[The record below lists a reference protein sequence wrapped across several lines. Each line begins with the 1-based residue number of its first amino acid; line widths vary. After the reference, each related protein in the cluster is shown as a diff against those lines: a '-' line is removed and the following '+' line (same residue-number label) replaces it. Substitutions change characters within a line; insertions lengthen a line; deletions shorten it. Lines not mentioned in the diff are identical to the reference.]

1 MAWRIGYSAASVLM
15 CIGCVSLCH
24 MEGGLYICLPSESNG
39 TNLLDEPLK
48 DFIVNPA
55 DLPWKSV
62 KRLAT
67 SDERVNHD
75 SQWKCTTSAECKTG
89 ISAVL
94 MVTSVLG
101 PLQNKWWTLMIMII
115 LMILML
121 TNDYYFLLY
130 VIHVYMIMRL
140 FRLMVT
146 CCYSNAKR
154 WLTKSYRSK
163 PVSTFEPHEPHVIF
177 AEYDMCSPLLFSP
190 HLRMSTILL
199 EFGRV
204 RLVFNQS
211 VVPVEW
217 SLQPK
222 IKMSFYCLLA
232 MFVFS
237 ILLRYVIKHLSFDIT
252 LICSHMCDLTS

>member
-163 PVSTFEPHEPHVIF
+163 PVSNLLSLMNPMLYLLSTTCAHPCYFPH
-177 AEYDMCSPLLFSP
+177 
-190 HLRMSTILL
+190 
-199 EFGRV
+199 
-204 RLVFNQS
+204 
-211 VVPVEW
+211 
-217 SLQPK
+217 
-222 IKMSFYCLLA
+222 
-232 MFVFS
+232 
-237 ILLRYVIKHLSFDIT
+237 
-252 LICSHMCDLTS
+252 TSGWAPYY